1 MKSTALKL
9 FHDDDHFINS
19 IIERCPSGRCRLFK
33 TRTAWGT
40 DSFYRYM
47 YMAKTINDCIFFF
60 VKDFF
65 SIFFQILIVLRA
77 AISQQFL
84 LVIIMLPTT
93 NQTIN
98 NNISSADTSSKSP
111 QVNVKKF
118 SQSVSVNSVASTASS
133 GSWAIPASPTIQ
145 STKAASGELPEAHC
159 LAL

>member
-1 MKSTALKL
+1 MEESEKPSHVNLTTSAEQELTPLVQDEVLDMEVDSETRDTLISKRMKSTALKL

-65 SIFFQILIVLRA
+65 SNFDSIESSNFA
-77 AISQQFL
+77 AIL
-84 LVIIMLPTT
+84 ACDNNVT
-93 NQTIN
+93 NNQPN
-98 NNISSADTSSKSP
+98 Y
-111 QVNVKKF
+111 
-118 SQSVSVNSVASTASS
+118 
-133 GSWAIPASPTIQ
+133 
-145 STKAASGELPEAHC
+145 
-159 LAL
+159 